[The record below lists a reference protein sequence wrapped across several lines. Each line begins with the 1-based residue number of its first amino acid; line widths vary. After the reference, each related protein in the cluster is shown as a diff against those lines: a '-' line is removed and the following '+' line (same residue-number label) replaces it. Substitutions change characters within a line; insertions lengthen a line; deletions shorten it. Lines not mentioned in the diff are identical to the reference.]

1 MSTVSIKP
9 NAKGLTNM
17 EDLTLAELKVIRLAL
32 SSYYKN
38 TYMNRENMESL
49 QMSKHLHLEVETY
62 FASAAKRIS
71 EKQLI
76 N

>member
-1 MSTVSIKP
+1 MSKIKITP
-9 NAKGLTNM
+9 NANGLTNM
-17 EDLTLAELKVIRLAL
+17 EDLTLAELKVIQIAL
-32 SSYYKN
+32 SQYYKN

-49 QMSKHLHLEVETY
+49 QRSKHLLLEVETY